1 MDDPHKR
8 GSGYRLFKKECDP
21 GYEKKC
27 FPKKGM
33 YIHNKI
39 PHKPSIECFCYEK
52 KYEEHKTTKDKT
64 VKGKLT
70 RDKSIKEEPKF
81 GKPVKVF
88 KNDPHCKE
96 GEYYVCYDMSTVK
109 YIKLRP
115 QTRCHCSKHPF

>member
-39 PHKPSIECFCYEK
+39 PHKP
-52 KYEEHKTTKDKT
+52 
-64 VKGKLT
+64 
-70 RDKSIKEEPKF
+70 
-81 GKPVKVF
+81 
-88 KNDPHCKE
+88 
-96 GEYYVCYDMSTVK
+96 
-109 YIKLRP
+109 
-115 QTRCHCSKHPF
+115 